1 MNDREV
7 VVDQDIDIYEAEA
20 DGDGLRIGVVQARFN
35 EPICQGLR
43 DSCLRQLL
51 ELGVAAQDVFVCTVP
66 GALEIP
72 VALQR
77 LAESGEFDALI
88 AVGAVIRG
96 ETYHFEVVSN
106 ESAAGVAR
114 IASLYSIPIAN
125 AILTCDTDEQALE
138 RVVEKGAD
146 AAFVA
151 VEMANLLDSMS
162 GLSESDEDLDE
173 ADDDQEGGR

>member
-1 MNDREV
+1 MNDKGV
-7 VVDQDIDIYEAEA
+7 VVEHDIDVYEAEV
-20 DGDGLRIGVVQARFN
+20 DGRGLRIGLVQARFN

-43 DSCLRQLL
+43 DACLSQLL

-88 AVGAVIRG
+88 AIGAVIRG
-96 ETYHFEVVSN
+96 ETYHFEVVAN
-106 ESAAGVAR
+106 ESAAGVSR
-114 IASLYSIPIAN
+114 VASLYSIPIAN
-125 AILTCDTDEQALE
+125 AILTCETDEQALA
-138 RVVEKGAD
+138 RVAEKGAD
-146 AAFVA
+146 AAVVA

-162 GLSESDEDLDE
+162 GLSADDDTE
-173 ADDDQEGGR
+173 ADDDDEEGAR